1 MAAVLGI
8 ASTCIDLPI
17 IIYADLYFFQIHV
30 ASNKNQK
37 VCSLV
42 AMVIGHIFYCMTA
55 FSLLEVHGKTFDIVH
70 FDTL

>member
-8 ASTCIDLPI
+8 ASTCIDLPRI
-17 IIYADLYFFQIHV
+17 IIGRPFQIHV